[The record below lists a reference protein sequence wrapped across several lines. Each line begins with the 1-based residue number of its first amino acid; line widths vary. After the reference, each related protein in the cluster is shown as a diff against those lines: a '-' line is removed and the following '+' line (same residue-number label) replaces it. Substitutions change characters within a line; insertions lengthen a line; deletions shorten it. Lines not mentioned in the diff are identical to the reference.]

1 MSAIDGKF
9 TAEDTRFL
17 EKNFQVYDSL
27 TKSCH
32 TDFSVLRGCK
42 VILMGEI
49 HQSYVIHKIQN
60 AFLKRFASAN
70 DCLLLEGFPTLQPIP
85 HKGCLGLPNLPP
97 NISIKG
103 SDVRVNSKTVDEH
116 INYRTLLFSYVQFKW
131 EKILEMRGLQRKIAE
146 VINEELRNGKAGLE
160 EGLLILSP
168 RAIEELDKVK
178 ETVSSINHQLKE
190 KHSLLPNL
198 FGNTQLYLQESN
210 QGLSNCIIKI
220 AEDLKIKKIFASWG
234 FLHFVGKEEIFDSLK
249 KKGLSYC
256 VLLPNQNRC
265 QQISEE
271 FFSEQKFSLDIL
283 VKDRIRVYKYP
294 LPMLK
299 IFESSVQ
306 TACSLSSK
314 KIWVTP
320 QMVQEADLVEISPE
334 QSLCFKM
341 RVTEAM
347 HEQFENGRIDLL
359 GWLEPIFLETKRR
372 FCFVQLNNPIKKLN
386 SLIEECTEYLQIK
399 SSEPIQ
405 IKVVDLIVT
414 SSALLWKHMVQ
425 KRLFSYEVP
434 AKHPMVLKDIT
445 GDFSNLSSL
454 LNSALDKDLPPGNDY
469 ELQGNI
475 TLSVFGDSQKPNALQ
490 LISDKGFQILL
501 HNKP

>member
-1 MSAIDGKF
+1 MSAIDAKF

-32 TDFSVLRGCK
+32 TDFSVMRGCK
-42 VILMGEI
+42 VILLGEF
-49 HQSYVIHKIQN
+49 HQSYIEHKIQN
-60 AFLKRFASAN
+60 AFLKRFASAS
-70 DCLLLEGFPTLQPIP
+70 DCLLLEGFPSLQPFP
-85 HKGCLGLPNLPP
+85 HKDCLGLPNLPP

-103 SDVRVNSKTVDEH
+103 SDVRVNSKAVGEL
-116 INYRTLLFSYVQFKW
+116 INYRALLFSYVQFKW
-131 EKILEMRGLQRKIAE
+131 EKILELRGLQRKIAE
-146 VINEELRNGKAGLE
+146 VINEELRSGKAGLE
-160 EGLLILSP
+160 NELLVLSP

-178 ETVSSINHQLKE
+178 EEVASVNHQLKE
-190 KHSLLPNL
+190 KHSRVPNL
-198 FGNTQLYLQESN
+198 FGNTQLSLRESN
-210 QGLSNCIIKI
+210 LVLANCIIKI
-220 AEDLKIKKIFASWG
+220 AEDLKIQKIFANWG
-234 FLHFVGKEEIFDSLK
+234 FLHFVGKEELFDSLK
-249 KKGLSYC
+249 KKGLSFC
-256 VLLPNQNRC
+256 VLLPNQKRC
-265 QQISEE
+265 QQVSEE
-271 FFSEQKFSLDIL
+271 LGLEQKFSLDVL
-283 VKDRIRVYKYP
+283 VKDRIRTYKYP
-294 LPMLK
+294 LHMLK

-314 KIWVTP
+314 KIWVTH
-320 QMVQEADLVEISPE
+320 QMIQEAGLVEVSPE

-341 RVTEAM
+341 RLTEAM

-399 SSEPIQ
+399 SSLPIQ

-414 SSALLWKHMVQ
+414 RPALLWKHMLE

-434 AKHPMVLKDIT
+434 ANHPMVLKDIT

-454 LNSALDKDLPPGNDY
+454 LNSALDKDLPPGKDY

-490 LISDKGFQILL
+490 LISAKGFQILL